1 MSTTV
6 SAATVDACATPAL
19 RHRSRWLV
27 RATITWN
34 VVEAVVAVTA
44 GLAAGSAA
52 LLGFGLDAAVEVSA
66 AVVALWYLRGA
77 GDERGRL
84 AGRLIGLSFGAL
96 ALWVTVEAGSDLLTA
111 ARPEASRLG
120 IVLTAVSV
128 VVMPVLA
135 VAKRRTARALGSRAL
150 VAESAQT
157 AVCAYLSAAVLTGLV
172 LNAAFGWWWADP
184 VAALVIAV
192 VAAREGVEAWSD
204 GVGEDGCC

>member
-1 MSTTV
+1 VST
-6 SAATVDACATPAL
+6 ATPVSGDATAL
-19 RHRSRWLV
+19 RRRSRWLV
-27 RATITWN
+27 RATISWN

-52 LLGFGLDAAVEVSA
+52 LVGFGLDAAVEVSA

-84 AGRLIGLSFGAL
+84 AGRLIGASFGAL

-111 ARPEASRLG
+111 ARPEASRVG
-120 IVLTAVSV
+120 IALTGVSV

-157 AVCAYLSAAVLTGLV
+157 AVCAYLSAAVLGGLV

-184 VAALVIAV
+184 VAALVIAA
-192 VAAREGVEAWSD
+192 VAVREGLEAWRE